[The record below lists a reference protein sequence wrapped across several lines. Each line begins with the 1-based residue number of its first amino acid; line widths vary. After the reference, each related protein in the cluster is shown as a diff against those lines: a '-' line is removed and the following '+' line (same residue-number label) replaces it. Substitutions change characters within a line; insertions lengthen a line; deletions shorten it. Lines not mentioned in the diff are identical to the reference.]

1 MSISFQISSILKSK
15 IFTLL
20 LLFTPNVN
28 IRTDVPGRTSGL
40 RKEARSISISIED
53 ILTRL
58 VMFRPVYANGA
69 NVTELMVN
77 DSPSPYIDN
86 RTVNTVKRALARCYA
101 VDLAAQGELI
111 RHEFHRHP
119 PLPIYLPDNRQF
131 NGGRVFIPLKMR
143 RPRVAH
149 DNAYGYVDVNFIRSI
164 KPGENRVLLE
174 LTDGRQLN
182 LYCSPATAR
191 ANVVLGQD
199 VQRFFYGGQNEDA
212 LVMEA
217 IRIILHKLNRL
228 TVPSPTLPTE

>member
-1 MSISFQISSILKSK
+1 M
-15 IFTLL
+15 
-20 LLFTPNVN
+20 
-28 IRTDVPGRTSGL
+28 
-40 RKEARSISISIED
+40 ED
-53 ILTRL
+53 IFIRL

-77 DSPSPYIDN
+77 NSPSPYIDN

-119 PLPIYLPDNRQF
+119 PLPIHLPDSRQF

-164 KPGENRVLLE
+164 KPSENRALLE

-199 VQRFFYGGQNEDA
+199 VLRFFHGGQNEDA

-217 IRIILHKLNRL
+217 VRIILHKLNRI